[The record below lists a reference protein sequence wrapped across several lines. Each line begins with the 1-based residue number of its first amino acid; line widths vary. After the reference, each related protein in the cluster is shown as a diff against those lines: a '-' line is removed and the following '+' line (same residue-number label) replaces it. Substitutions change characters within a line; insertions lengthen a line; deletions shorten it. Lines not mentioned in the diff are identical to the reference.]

1 MKVTRFRIVVVLIF
15 LMFASLFY
23 RSYQLTFESPLPE
36 SFGRKSSENVRR
48 GTIYDSVGNE
58 LAISKETASVGIRPT
73 ELLDIKQTA
82 NLIAPVLN
90 LLPDKVI
97 RAIQSHQEKSFFWL
111 KRKIDMIIAQRLKE
125 MKISGVHISIEPSRY
140 YPNKELASNLI
151 GFVDIDNQGL
161 GGIEFQYNDT
171 LTTSFENSQVG
182 NDIYLTIHSFL
193 QYQLE
198 KHLRDKMKETK
209 SKSAIGIISET
220 NTGRILAM
228 SSLPNFNPQNI
239 EDTSPRQRKN
249 QIINS
254 VYEPGSTFKIFTLA
268 ILLEDYLIK
277 STDRFFCPGYVT
289 KNGFKIRCTDVH
301 NTLDLQD
308 VIKKSCNT
316 GIIDASF
323 RMPARDYYRAIKKF
337 GFGGL
342 TQISLSGE
350 SRGMLRD
357 YKKWD
362 TSIRMSIPIGHGIA
376 TTPAQ
381 IIAAANSIA
390 NGGRLLKLHVVD
402 KIVTADNKR
411 FFQASPLERNRTVRA
426 KTSEEVLKY
435 LESVTKE
442 GGTGILANL
451 ELSNI
456 EVAGKT
462 GTAMKSY
469 SKGYFKNKYQ
479 ASFLGFFP
487 AKNPTITMFILFDEP
502 DPNSQH
508 QGGLIAAPVFRE
520 VLRKNFS
527 LLHSGE
533 VYHIKTMN
541 SLSFDEDEKQLSKS
555 IMPNLFGR
563 GKKDV
568 MRLLNQHYPGEHI
581 VKGSG
586 YVMKQV
592 PANGEGIKKPYQFII
607 EFGFPISQ

>member
-1 MKVTRFRIVVVLIF
+1 MK
-15 LMFASLFY
+15 
-23 RSYQLTFESPLPE
+23 
-36 SFGRKSSENVRR
+36 K
-48 GTIYDSVGNE
+48 
-58 LAISKETASVGIRPT
+58 
-73 ELLDIKQTA
+73 
-82 NLIAPVLN
+82 
-90 LLPDKVI
+90 
-97 RAIQSHQEKSFFWL
+97 
-111 KRKIDMIIAQRLKE
+111 
-125 MKISGVHISIEPSRY
+125 
-140 YPNKELASNLI
+140 
-151 GFVDIDNQGL
+151 
-161 GGIEFQYNDT
+161 
-171 LTTSFENSQVG
+171 
-182 NDIYLTIHSFL
+182 
-193 QYQLE
+193 
-198 KHLRDKMKETK
+198 TK
-209 SKSAIGIISET
+209 SKFAIGIISET

-239 EDTSPRQRKN
+239 GNTSPQQRKN
-249 QIINS
+249 RIIDS

-268 ILLEDYLIK
+268 ILLENYLIK
-277 STDRFFCPGYVT
+277 STDRFFCPGYI
-289 KNGFKIRCTDVH
+289 KKKGFKIRCSGVH
-301 NTLDLQD
+301 NTLDIQD

-323 RMPARDYYRAIKKF
+323 RMPAKDYYRALKKF

-342 TQISLSGE
+342 TKISLSGE
-350 SRGMLRD
+350 SRGILRD
-357 YKKWD
+357 YNAWD

-390 NGGRLLKLHVVD
+390 NGGRLLRLHVVD

-411 FFQASPLERNRTVRA
+411 IFQASPSERNRTVRA

-435 LESVTKE
+435 LRAVTAK
-442 GGTGILANL
+442 GGTGSLANL
-451 ELSNI
+451 ELSNV

-462 GTAMKSY
+462 GTTIKSY

-487 AKNPTITMFILFDEP
+487 AKNPKITIFILFDEP

-520 VLRKNFS
+520 ILRTNFS
-527 LLHSGE
+527 LLHSGKIYR
-533 VYHIKTMN
+533 VKTMN
-541 SLSFDEDEKQLSKS
+541 QLNFDEDRKQLSED
-555 IMPNLFGR
+555 IMPNLLGR

-586 YVMKQV
+586 YVVKQA
-592 PANGEGIKKPYQFII
+592 PQKGESIRKPYQFII